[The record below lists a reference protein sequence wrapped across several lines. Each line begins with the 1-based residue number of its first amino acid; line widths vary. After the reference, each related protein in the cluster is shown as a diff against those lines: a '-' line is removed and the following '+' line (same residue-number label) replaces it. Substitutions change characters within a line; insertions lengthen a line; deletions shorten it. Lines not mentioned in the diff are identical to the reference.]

1 MLTVRDIMQAKVVTV
16 TPDAT
21 IRDLARLLA
30 DEQISG
36 VPVLDGA
43 GQLVGVVSSTD
54 LVRLTA
60 EGADVD
66 LVSVA
71 FAERADRTIDPDE
84 DDDEDGDPYGF
95 FLPEDTPLA
104 EQAML
109 AELPESRMETTTVED
124 IMTPVTFT
132 VEPDTPVAEL
142 CDFLVRGRIHRAVV
156 VKNRRLEGIVTSA
169 DVLRAVADGRLG
181 R

>member
-1 MLTVRDIMQAKVVTV
+1 MLTVRDIMQSKVVTV

-21 IRDLARLLA
+21 ARDLARLLA

-43 GQLVGVVSSTD
+43 GRLVGVVSSSD

-60 EGADVD
+60 EESDLGLGA
-66 LVSVA
+66 VA
-71 FAERADRTIDPDE
+71 FAGRADGGLEPEDE
-84 DDDEDGDPYGF
+84 AEDADPYGF
-95 FLPEDTPLA
+95 FLPEDAPLA

-109 AELPESRMETTTVED
+109 AGLPESHMETTTVED

-132 VEPDTPVAEL
+132 VEPDTPVREL
-142 CDFLVRGRIHRAVV
+142 CDFLARGRIHRAVV
-156 VKNRRLEGIVTSA
+156 VSDRRLEGIVTSA

-181 R
+181 S